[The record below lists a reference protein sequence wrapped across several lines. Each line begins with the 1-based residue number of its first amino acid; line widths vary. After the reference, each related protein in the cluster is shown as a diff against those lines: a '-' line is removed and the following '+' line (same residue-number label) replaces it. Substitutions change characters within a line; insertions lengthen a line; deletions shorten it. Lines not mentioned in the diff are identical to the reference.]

1 VAGFFPCDHH
11 IEPSP
16 TPTSSVHANPDIVID
31 AVGSPEGCTE
41 IALACCNAA
50 MSKMPSFALFEDAR
64 SILVKRLIPPPRY
77 GFRHGINLEGLS
89 VPRTAL
95 YAHVTSA
102 HHFGI
107 ITHCLRYELMF
118 CNTDSDELVNLVS
131 DAGGISCLLQDT
143 VHLASTV
150 ALPLVQRQMQVSK
163 TASAHPRRKLYCT
176 IFACFSHRRY
186 CSLFSVHQRHCPQPS
201 HPNIQN
207 RIRRRAAA
215 LCPFCNTRQFS
226 CHSQRKKMGQRACGC
241 SGTLSRVFWAC
252 SLRPLQVLLDPRARP
267 LTIKASRIWCSW
279 NTGTTFLSD
288 ALTQDSW
295 WRLIVYFDV
304 AGMAA
309 TRGVLFDAFFA
320 SQHMI
325 TFANV
330 LLV

>member
-1 VAGFFPCDHH
+1 MPQTRNFSDEEMRQLGGDSVAGFFPCDHH

-131 DAGGISCLLQDT
+131 DAGGISCLLQDA
-143 VHLASTV
+143 VHLATTV

-176 IFACFSHRRY
+176 IFCMFLTPTVLFALLSASKTLPPAKPSKHPKSNPSPRCCPLPLLQHTAILLSFTKEKNGSK
-186 CSLFSVHQRHCPQPS
+186 SL
-201 HPNIQN
+201 
-207 RIRRRAAA
+207 
-215 LCPFCNTRQFS
+215 
-226 CHSQRKKMGQRACGC
+226 
-241 SGTLSRVFWAC
+241 W
-252 SLRPLQVLLDPRARP
+252 LL
-267 LTIKASRIWCSW
+267 W
-279 NTGTTFLSD
+279 NTFTRLLGMLS
-288 ALTQDSW
+288 AA
-295 WRLIVYFDV
+295 F
-304 AGMAA
+304 AGPPRSSRASSHDQSV
-309 TRGVLFDAFFA
+309 THLVQLEHWNHVL
-320 SQHMI
+320 
-325 TFANV
+325 V
-330 LLV
+330 